1 MPVALEQVAH
11 VDRDYAFNEY
21 RNSAGSQDFGGL
33 EFTLADFEIGGAE
46 YPLRFPL
53 LARYYR
59 SIEKLI
65 VDSVSPVFIGSGPST
80 DVALTDFKEQV
91 HFAIQDLIGKR
102 PFEFSDTEKIKWQ
115 LLNELFDLTVYQN
128 TTPIQVRQFGKI
140 KKGRPTPQSIEWE
153 TGRIESVTMDQVLS
167 PEFVTFKV
175 GQPIEAI
182 VERDRISNELL
193 RILFVSRCKQFSMS
207 KVDEDGLW
215 SRIGSTGRL
224 PQDPDWKP

>member
-1 MPVALEQVAH
+1 MPVALEQVAY
-11 VDRDYAFNEY
+11 VDRHYAFNEY
-21 RNSAGSQDFGGL
+21 HHSVDSQNFGGL
-33 EFTLADFEIGGAE
+33 ELTLVNFEIGGVE
-46 YPLRFPL
+46 YPLRSPL

-65 VDSVSPVFIGSGPST
+65 VDSASPIFIGSGPSSEI
-80 DVALTDFKEQV
+80 ALTDFKEQV

-102 PFEFSDTEKIKWQ
+102 PFEFSETDKAKWR

-128 TTPIQVRQFGKI
+128 NTPIRVRQFGKI

-153 TGRIESVTMDQVLS
+153 SGRIESVSLDQVLS

-193 RILFVSRCKQFSMS
+193 KIIFVSRSRRSTMS
-207 KVDEDGLW
+207 RADEDGLW
-215 SRIGSTGRL
+215 NRIGSTGRL
-224 PQDPDWKP
+224 TQDPDWKP